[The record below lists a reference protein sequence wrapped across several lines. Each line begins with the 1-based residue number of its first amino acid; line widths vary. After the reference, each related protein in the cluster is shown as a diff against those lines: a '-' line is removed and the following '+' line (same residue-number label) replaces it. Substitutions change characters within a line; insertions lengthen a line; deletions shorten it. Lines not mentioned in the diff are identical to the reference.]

1 MFMTVRMNLWAASAP
16 WYRTMSA
23 SATTRVSTV
32 CSFVSW
38 MAFLRSRQ
46 SRDGL
51 PLRGFFFSRKRQ
63 RHPCRPWH
71 FDFQNHTAKR
81 PSAKPPVENGQSPM
95 ARSWTSTITGQWG
108 GELRGRRGLTPVH
121 IAAEEANGTE
131 YQERENLA
139 HQRRADR
146 GTKLAEGKEA
156 QARGRG
162 GEIRK
167 PQVNGREPASFLKG
181 LYLLLTAGTRGGS
194 TLAAVLTVTNKEP

>member
-1 MFMTVRMNLWAASAP
+1 MAGGPHHCQTPGLKVHTRARSAGEPCRVGRAPVPCPGVHRAGSPSPNPEKSQGQSTHPGGSRACLGQDATQRLTMFMTVRMNLWAASAP

-95 ARSWTSTITGQWG
+95 ARSWTSTITGQ
-108 GELRGRRGLTPVH
+108 
-121 IAAEEANGTE
+121 
-131 YQERENLA
+131 
-139 HQRRADR
+139 
-146 GTKLAEGKEA
+146 
-156 QARGRG
+156 
-162 GEIRK
+162 
-167 PQVNGREPASFLKG
+167 
-181 LYLLLTAGTRGGS
+181 
-194 TLAAVLTVTNKEP
+194 